1 MTTAKLH
8 HPSGHDPCEA
18 ATRLDVAQTK
28 SPALGPAMRLAAT
41 NLRSLYAF
49 DLLSVE
55 DQDMRLEADD
65 EPLQVRPVRIVGEG
79 EEPGL

>member
-1 MTTAKLH
+1 
-8 HPSGHDPCEA
+8 
-18 ATRLDVAQTK
+18 
-28 SPALGPAMRLAAT
+28 MRLAAT

-55 DQDMRLEADD
+55 GQDMRLEADD

-79 EEPGL
+79 EEPGLGAAINRMDGGTVSASRDPI